1 MSDIADLYHESLLE
15 AAQDTRFQGEI
26 ADPDVRTAGTNA
38 SCGDRVE
45 VSVRSSSDKSHIAEL
60 KWQGAGCIIS
70 QASLSSLSEAIQH
83 ESVSNILTFTE
94 KNMLEFLGLETIS
107 PARKKCMLL
116 GLTVIQEALH
126 EFKPTTH

>member
-15 AAQDTRFQGEI
+15 AAQDARYQGVI
-26 ADPDVRTAGTNA
+26 VDADVRTAGTNA

-45 VSVRSSSDKSHIAEL
+45 VSVRLSSDKSHIAEL

-83 ESVSNILTFTE
+83 ESVATILAFTE
-94 KNMLEFLGLETIS
+94 KNMLEFLGLEAIS

-116 GLTVIQEALH
+116 GLKVIQEALH
-126 EFKPTTH
+126 EFNSSTH